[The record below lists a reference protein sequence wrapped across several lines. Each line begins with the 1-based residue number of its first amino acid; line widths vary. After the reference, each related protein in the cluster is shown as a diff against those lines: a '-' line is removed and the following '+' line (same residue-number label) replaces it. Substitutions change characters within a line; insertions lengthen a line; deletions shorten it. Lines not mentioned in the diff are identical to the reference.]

1 MVGWHHGLNGHEFE
15 QVPRDGKGQG
25 SRACCS
31 PWGHKEL
38 DMTQQL
44 KKQQVLQI
52 VITQSLLYPSEINTS
67 LCNYNVP
74 LLSFLTTM
82 FQLFS
87 AFYLMETT
95 SCSIIPFTSDFQH
108 SNTFISFPVKVK
120 VAQSCPTLC
129 NPMSTEVSRPE
140 YWSGQPFSFPGDLP
154 NPGIEPRSPTLQVD
168 FLPAEPQG
176 KSISFPQQPRYH
188 GSSFKLIYL

>member
-1 MVGWHHGLNGHEFE
+1 
-15 QVPRDGKGQG
+15 
-25 SRACCS
+25 
-31 PWGHKEL
+31 
-38 DMTQQL
+38 MTQQL

-52 VITQSLLYPSEINTS
+52 VITQSLLYPSEINTR

-129 NPMSTEVSRPE
+129 NPMDYTVHGIPGQNTGVGGLSLLQGIFPTQGSNPSLPLCRQILYQLSHKGSLRILEQVAYPFSSRSSRPR
-140 YWSGQPFSFPGDLP
+140 
-154 NPGIEPRSPTLQVD
+154 N
-168 FLPAEPQG
+168 
-176 KSISFPQQPRYH
+176 
-188 GSSFKLIYL
+188 